1 VLVRGG
7 TPTLQLGVNATC
19 QIARSERGKMTID
32 LDLDLD
38 LVRGN
43 AAQRADLAARDHMME
58 RSR

>member
-32 LDLDLD
+32 VD

-43 AAQRADLAARDHMME
+43 AVQRADLAASDHMME

>member
-32 LDLDLD
+32 LDLDL
-38 LVRGN
+38 VRGN